1 MAEIIQAEKGGK
13 GGKKRAKKLLPHMD
27 MTPMVDLMMLLIT
40 FFMLTTSLSK
50 SKVMEMILP
59 PKLKDPTAEPPKI
72 IASRTL
78 NILLGPDNKIYW
90 YAGGVSA
97 EEYNNLPPVT
107 PTDYSPEGIRAL
119 LLERNRALF
128 RKIDDFKQQ
137 VLEGKIKI
145 PQDSV
150 QSDDIVFE
158 LRNKEYGAYKL
169 RKRYSRNMLIAL
181 LIGLVILCSAVIGPY
196 LNAKAAERSRTVRQ
210 ETQVE
215 IQLENLDQPTDQVAP
230 PPPPP
235 PPPTEAVSQA
245 RYAPPVVVDTLK
257 PEEVVQLM
265 TADQAIETV
274 VDEDVSAIQII
285 EEVKEEVAEEEPEP
299 EPFVVV
305 EEMPMFPGG
314 DAELLNYISAHTQ
327 Y

>member
-59 PKLKDPTAEPPKI
+59 PKLKDPNAEPPKI

-90 YAGGVSA
+90 YSGGVSA
-97 EEYNNLPPVT
+97 EEYNNLPPVN

-128 RKIDDFKQQ
+128 RKINDFKQQ

-150 QSDDIVFE
+150 QSAVSKLKSDDDTGPIV
-158 LRNKEYGAYKL
+158 LIKAYKKANYGNFVDIL
-169 RKRYSRNMLIAL
+169 DEMNICGIARYTIMDIAWYEDL
-181 LIGLVILCSAVIGPY
+181 MVE
-196 LNAKAAERSRTVRQ
+196 KAAGITST
-210 ETQVE
+210 
-215 IQLENLDQPTDQVAP
+215 
-230 PPPPP
+230 
-235 PPPTEAVSQA
+235 
-245 RYAPPVVVDTLK
+245 
-257 PEEVVQLM
+257 
-265 TADQAIETV
+265 TAST
-274 VDEDVSAIQII
+274 
-285 EEVKEEVAEEEPEP
+285 
-299 EPFVVV
+299 
-305 EEMPMFPGG
+305 
-314 DAELLNYISAHTQ
+314 N
-327 Y
+327 